1 MNLMDHLVVYIVVAP
16 LMAAPLCV
24 LVRNRDLSWFIAV
37 LANLIVVLSAYG
49 LLQSV
54 VGGDVLH
61 YRLGGWSAP
70 TGIEYVVDTV
80 NASIALVVSLVSF
93 LVLIYSR
100 ISARQEV
107 ASDKHY
113 LMYTAW
119 LLCLCGLL
127 GIVVTGDAFNVFV
140 FLEISSLSTYMLI
153 SMGRERNSFTAAFR
167 YLVMGSIGASFIL
180 IGIGFLYAATGTLN
194 MADLAVRIPEA
205 ESQRSILIAFSFL
218 TVGLMIKAAIF
229 PLHAWLGNAYQFAP
243 SAVTAFLAGTATK
256 VSLYALLRFFFTI
269 FGADYS
275 FGQML
280 LTMVLLPAAV
290 IGYVLMSLVAVFQT
304 DLRRMLAY
312 SSIAQIGYMVAGI
325 CMVSVTGLT
334 AGIVHIFNHAFIKSA
349 LFMSVGCIMYR
360 VGHAH
365 IASLPN
371 LMKTMPL
378 TTCAFIVSG
387 LSLIGVP
394 LTGGFISKF
403 TLINGALE
411 QGWWFVVVTVLL
423 SSLMATI
430 YIGRAAEVMLF
441 SKSRANDSTPSGMN
455 EAPLSMLI
463 PMWIMIG
470 VSVFIGIN
478 GSYTLEIASSAA
490 EQLLGITP

>member
-1 MNLMDHLVVYIVVAP
+1 MNLMDHLVVFIVVAP
-16 LMAAPLCV
+16 LLAAPLCV
-24 LVRNRDLSWFIAV
+24 LVRDRALSWFIAV
-37 LANLIVVLSAYG
+37 LANAVVVVSAFG
-49 LLQSV
+49 LLRSV
-54 VGGDVLH
+54 ADGHVLH
-61 YRLGGWSAP
+61 YRLGGWNAP

-80 NASIALVVSLVSF
+80 NASIALVVGLVSF

-100 ISARQEV
+100 MSARQEIP
-107 ASDKHY
+107 SDKHY

-153 SMGRERNSFTAAFR
+153 SLGRERNSFTAAFR

-180 IGIGFLYAATGTLN
+180 IGIGFLYGATGTLN
-194 MADLAVRIPEA
+194 MADLAERIPEA
-205 ESQRSILIAFSFL
+205 TSQRSILIAFSFL

-256 VSLYALLRFFFTI
+256 VSLYVLLRFFFTI

-312 SSIAQIGYMVAGI
+312 SSIAQIGYMLAGI

-334 AGIVHIFNHAFIKSA
+334 AGIVHIFNHALIKSA
-349 LFMSVGCIMYR
+349 LFMSVGCMMYR

-365 IASLPN
+365 IASMPN
-371 LMKTMPL
+371 LMRAMPI

-411 QGWWFVVVTVLL
+411 RGWWFVVVTVLI

-430 YIGRAAEVMLF
+430 YISRAAEVMLF
-441 SKSRANDSTPSGMN
+441 SKSRVNQSEPSGMN
-455 EAPLSMLI
+455 EAPMSMLV

-470 VSVFIGIN
+470 VSLLVGIN
-478 GSYTLEIASSAA
+478 GSYTLEIASTAA
-490 EQLLGITP
+490 EQLLGVTP